1 MNRSQ
6 PLAGTLGSRPGH
18 SWILTELQFALV
30 ALVSP
35 GLLLS
40 SRRRDEPLSP
50 ITATATGSQLPSQPH
65 RLLSATAG
73 LGNQTRYANNSRPEC
88 GEAHHGN
95 NAQALKPASSIR

>member
-6 PLAGTLGSRPGH
+6 PLAGALGSRPGH
-18 SWILTELQFALV
+18 SWILTELQLAPV

-40 SRRRDEPLSP
+40 SRRRDEPPSP
-50 ITATATGSQLPSQPH
+50 ITATATGSQVPSQPH
-65 RLLSATAG
+65 RLLST
-73 LGNQTRYANNSRPEC
+73 GNQTRYANNSRPEC

-95 NAQALKPASSIR
+95 NTQPLKPASSIR